1 MGRLYGCYRIH
12 VLGGYT
18 QPSKQKGKEV
28 TFWYI
33 TYANEDDGY
42 IDDPLG
48 NVETEFFT
56 DKGKADAFYDEIVG
70 TYRVLWFCKEELK

>member
-1 MGRLYGCYRIH
+1 M
-12 VLGGYT
+12 
-18 QPSKQKGKEV
+18 

-42 IDDPLG
+42 CDDPLG